1 MAAAGGTPK
10 GQQFAQGAQLVH
22 QPVAEVLPHY
32 AAQVLEDRRQEDQPH
47 ERIGGKEREQQHTGI
62 AWTVLLLFGQVDVP
76 IGMGVE
82 QRPGIRRREI
92 EPEIRPP
99 RLPQGCPLQ

>member
-1 MAAAGGTPK
+1 MHTGR
-10 GQQFAQGAQLVH
+10 FWCRRV
-22 QPVAEVLPHY
+22 
-32 AAQVLEDRRQEDQPH
+32 EDRRQEDQPH

-62 AWTVLLLFGQVDVP
+62 AGTVLLFGQADVP

-99 RLPQGCPLQ
+99 PAARRGVRFNETYPEGTQHQSPH

>member
-1 MAAAGGTPK
+1 M
-10 GQQFAQGAQLVH
+10 
-22 QPVAEVLPHY
+22 AEVLPHY

-62 AWTVLLLFGQVDVP
+62 AGTVLLFGQADVP

-99 RLPQGCPLQ
+99 PAARRGVRFNETYPEGTQQQRPH